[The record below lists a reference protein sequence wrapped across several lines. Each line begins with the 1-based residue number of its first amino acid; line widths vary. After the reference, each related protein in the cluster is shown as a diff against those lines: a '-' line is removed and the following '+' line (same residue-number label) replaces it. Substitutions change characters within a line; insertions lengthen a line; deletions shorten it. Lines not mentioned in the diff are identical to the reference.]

1 MRPPTQATQ
10 DMASY
15 KKIQAMMAPNK
26 GSLPISNETVLG
38 ELLGAILFC
47 TQSKTIVHKNIK

>member
-1 MRPPTQATQ
+1 MRPPIQATQ

-26 GSLPISNETVLG
+26 GSLPMSNETVLG
-38 ELLGAILFC
+38 ELLGAILF
-47 TQSKTIVHKNIK
+47 VHKAKL

>member
-26 GSLPISNETVLG
+26 GSLPMSNETVLG
-38 ELLGAILFC
+38 ELLGAILF
-47 TQSKTIVHKNIK
+47 VHKAKL